1 MTALRGRRRRIVLTA
16 ILLVIAVF
24 AALAYSQLRPLG
36 ELMPAAIAALESDA
50 TVRVSRDRWI
60 VFEPTNRDA
69 TTGFI
74 FYPGG
79 RVLPAAYA
87 PWVRALAEQGYLSV
101 IVPMPLNLAIF
112 NPDAANDVIAA
123 FPAIQAWV
131 IGGHS
136 LGGVMAAR
144 FADSRRDQVDGL
156 ALLAAYP
163 EAHIDLSES
172 ELAAAAIYGD
182 RDGLVS
188 VAEMETS
195 LGQLPPEAQ
204 AVRIEGGNHAQFGW
218 YGEQAG
224 DQPARISRAR
234 QQSRVVAALLRALQE
249 AGSRI

>member
-1 MTALRGRRRRIVLTA
+1 MTTLPRQRRRIVLKA

-36 ELMPAAIAALESDA
+36 ELMRAAIAALESDA
-50 TVRVSRDRWI
+50 TVRVSLDRWI

-79 RVLPAAYA
+79 RVLPEAYS

-112 NPDAANDVIAA
+112 NPDAANEVIAA
-123 FPAIQAWV
+123 FPAIQTWV

-172 ELAAAAIYGD
+172 GLAAVAIYGD

-188 VAEMETS
+188 VAEMEAS
-195 LGQLPPEAQ
+195 LAQLPADARAAPIA
-204 AVRIEGGNHAQFGW
+204 GGNHAQFGW

-224 DQPARISRAR
+224 DQPARISREQ
-234 QQSRVVAALLRALQE
+234 QQSQVVAALLRALQE
-249 AGSRI
+249 AGS